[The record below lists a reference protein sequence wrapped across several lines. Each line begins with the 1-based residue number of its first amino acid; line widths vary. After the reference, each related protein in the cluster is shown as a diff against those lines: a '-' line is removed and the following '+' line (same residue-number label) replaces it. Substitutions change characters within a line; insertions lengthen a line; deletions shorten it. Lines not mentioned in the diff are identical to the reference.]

1 MDNNLI
7 QYMVDFTMPQDLP
20 DEFFNRIS
28 QQREAVNG
36 LLSEG
41 KILNYALSLENSKLW
56 AVFSVASEN
65 ELMEVVQ
72 KLPLTRYMKM
82 RVSELTFYNAAN
94 PFALSF
100 SVN

>member
-1 MDNNLI
+1 
-7 QYMVDFTMPQDLP
+7 MVDFTMPQELP
-20 DEFFNRIS
+20 DEFVTRIPL
-28 QQREAVNG
+28 QREAVNR
-36 LLSEG
+36 LLNEG

-56 AVFSVASEN
+56 VVFSVSSEN

-82 RVSELTFYNAAN
+82 RVSELTFYNAAH